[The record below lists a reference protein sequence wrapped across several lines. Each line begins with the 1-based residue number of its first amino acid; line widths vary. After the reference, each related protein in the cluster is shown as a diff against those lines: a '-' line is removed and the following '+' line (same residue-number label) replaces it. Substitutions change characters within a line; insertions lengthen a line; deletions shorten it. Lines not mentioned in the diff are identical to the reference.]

1 MAAIAVDSGR
11 SLIEVQAAN
20 SKLRTETRHRDALL
34 NQLRLDIYRAATVLR
49 DHLVEPDDER
59 AASHKAELESVRTH
73 ASETVMAYAAA
84 VPADERETF
93 RKLQDDVAAYW
104 QSLDTPLRWDATDRR
119 NLGGD
124 YLNRVVLPRRSE
136 AVDLIR
142 QITAL
147 NERDL
152 DAGEERIRAVES
164 GLRRRV
170 IIVSLAGMLL
180 GSILVAFSIRRM
192 QRLEAEADRRYE
204 EAEAARRELSRLSGQ
219 LVKAQEDERRRLSR
233 ELHDEVG
240 QAMSA
245 ILIELRRL
253 EASAPSDP
261 QRQKLA
267 GVRSIAESTV
277 GLVRNMALLLRP
289 SMLDD
294 LGLAAALR
302 WQAKEVSRRTG
313 LNVQVSADEIAE
325 DPPEPVRT
333 CLYRVAQ
340 EALHNCVRH
349 ARASLVRVEV
359 RNEDGRL
366 CLLVRDDG
374 IGFNPR
380 VEKGLGLLGM
390 QERVESLGGTLSVES
405 RPGAG
410 TALSASFQ
418 LAARDLREELQ
429 SEEVKGLA

>member
-11 SLIEVQAAN
+11 SLLQVEAAN
-20 SKLRTETRHRDALL
+20 SQARNESRHRDALL
-34 NQLRLDIYRAATVLR
+34 NQLRLDIYRTATLLR
-49 DHLVEPDDER
+49 DHLVETDDNR
-59 AASHKAELESVRTH
+59 AASHKAELETVQAH
-73 ASETVMAYAAA
+73 ARETVASYAAM
-84 VPADERETF
+84 VPANESETF
-93 RKLQDDVAAYW
+93 RTLQDDVASYW
-104 QSLDTPLRWDATDRR
+104 QSLDTPLRWDAADRR
-119 NLGGD
+119 SLGAD

-164 GLRRRV
+164 GFRRRV
-170 IIVSLAGMLL
+170 TIVSLIGMLVGL
-180 GSILVAFSIRRM
+180 ILAGFCIRRTE
-192 QRLEAEADRRYE
+192 RLEGEADRRYE

-219 LVKAQEDERRRLSR
+219 LVRAQEDERRKLSR
-233 ELHDEVG
+233 ELHDEIG

-253 EASAPSDP
+253 ESAAAPSD
-261 QRQKLA
+261 RQKLA
-267 GVRSIAESTV
+267 SVRGIAETTV

-294 LGLAAALR
+294 LGLVAALR
-302 WQAKEVSRRTG
+302 WQSREVSRRTG
-313 LNVQVSADEIAE
+313 LNVQVSVDEIAE
-325 DPPEPVRT
+325 DPPEPIRT

-349 ARASLVRVEV
+349 AHANLVRVEV
-359 RNEDGRL
+359 HNDAGSL
-366 CLLVRDDG
+366 CLSVRDDG
-374 IGFNPR
+374 MGFNPR
-380 VEKGLGLLGM
+380 LEKGLGLLGM
-390 QERVESLGGTLSVES
+390 QERVESLGGRLNVES

-410 TALSASFQ
+410 TILSASFRNGERTA
-418 LAARDLREELQ
+418 LHR
-429 SEEVKGLA
+429 EEVKNLA